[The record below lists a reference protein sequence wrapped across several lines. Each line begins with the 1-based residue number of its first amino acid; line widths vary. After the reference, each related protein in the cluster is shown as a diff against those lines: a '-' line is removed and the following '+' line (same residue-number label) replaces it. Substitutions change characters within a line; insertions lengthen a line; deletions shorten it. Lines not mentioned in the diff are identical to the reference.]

1 MTNRLPLGEQRLR
14 EIVEQC
20 LQREL
25 PPDSAMPGPDEILCD
40 DDGDGPLDSMAWVSV
55 IRGIEVASGCHDFD
69 GRMSEQTRSL
79 SAMLA
84 VLLSAAESPVEVA
97 SPMAQPQTTA
107 AGSNAAIV
115 GWASAV
121 GSLIVDASEVEKEF
135 HLLAGKIKN
144 SAGVKSV
151 ARLAKGEDE
160 ISLCLKSCEA
170 ALAQARLGIDDVDC
184 LIATSE
190 TFIGFPGLGAV
201 LHARLLADESC
212 KVIDVGGACVGLL
225 NSFFIAKCLL
235 ESSQARLILVASGDT
250 HSRILS
256 PSRVKG
262 EFAGLF
268 GDGASAFVLQSAGPD
283 GSDTPY
289 RLDEFLFGCA
299 GTYASALRIGL
310 SAEQGIALTFEGET
324 LARAAVE
331 QMSRV
336 LEDLELR
343 TGRKRSEASAF
354 ALHQPNPRLVQLLA
368 RQAGLPLDKIPQVA
382 VNCGNLGSSTCGV
395 ALSMALT
402 QNPLQVRSQRGPIFV
417 AAVGPGLLW
426 GGTVLY

>member
-1 MTNRLPLGEQRLR
+1 MTNRLPLDEQRLR
-14 EIVEQC
+14 EIVELC
-20 LQREL
+20 VRREL
-25 PPDSAMPGPDEILCD
+25 PPDSAMPGPDVILCD

-55 IRGIEVASGCHDFD
+55 VRGIEVASGCHDFGD
-69 GRMSEQTRSL
+69 RMSDQTRSQ

-84 VLLSAAESPVEVA
+84 VLRSAAKSPVQVT
-97 SPMAQPQTTA
+97 SPSAKPQTTS
-107 AGSNAAIV
+107 AGSSAAIV

-121 GSLIVDASEVEKEF
+121 GARIVDASEVEKEF
-135 HLLAGKIKN
+135 HLPAGKIKN
-144 SAGVKSV
+144 SAGIKTIS
-151 ARLAKGEDE
+151 RLANGEDE

-190 TFIGFPGLGAV
+190 TFVGFPGLGAI
-201 LHARLLADESC
+201 LHGRLLIDESC

-225 NSFFIAKCLL
+225 NSLFIAKCLL
-235 ESSQARLILVASGDT
+235 ESGQARLVLVASGDT
-250 HSRILS
+250 HSRILL
-256 PSRVKG
+256 PGRVKG
-262 EFAGLF
+262 EFGGLF
-268 GDGASAFVLQSAGPD
+268 GDGASAFVLQLASPD
-283 GSDTPY
+283 GSGAPY

-299 GTYASALRIGL
+299 GTYAAALRIGL
-310 SAEQGIALTFEGET
+310 SAEQGIALTFDGEI

-331 QMSRV
+331 QMGQV

-354 ALHQPNPRLVQLLA
+354 ALHQPNPRLLQLLA
-368 RQAGLPLDKIPQVA
+368 RQAGLPLNKIPQVA
-382 VNCGNLGSSTCGV
+382 VSCGNLGSSTCGV

-402 QNPLQVRSQRGPIFV
+402 EKLLQAGLLRGPIFV

>member
-1 MTNRLPLGEQRLR
+1 MTNRLPLDERRLR
-14 EIVEQC
+14 QIIEQC
-20 LQREL
+20 VQREL

-40 DDGDGPLDSMAWVSV
+40 DDGGGPLDSMAWVSLV
-55 IRGIEVASGCHDFD
+55 RGIEVASGCHDFGD
-69 GRMSEQTRSL
+69 RMSEQRRSQ
-79 SAMLA
+79 STMLA

-97 SPMAQPQTTA
+97 ASSAEPKSTA
-107 AGSNAAIV
+107 AGSSAAIV

-121 GSLIVDASEVEKEF
+121 GSRIVDASDVEKEF
-135 HLLAGKIKN
+135 HLPAGKIRN

-151 ARLAKGEDE
+151 ARLANGEDE
-160 ISLCLKSCEA
+160 VSLSLKCCEA
-170 ALAQARLGIDDVDC
+170 ALAQARLGIGDVDC

-212 KVIDVGGACVGLL
+212 KVFDVGGACVGLL
-225 NSFFIAKCLL
+225 NCMFLAKALL
-235 ESSQARLILVASGDT
+235 ASGHTRCVLVASADV
-250 HSRILS
+250 HSRVLS
-256 PSRVKG
+256 PGRVEG
-262 EFAGLF
+262 EFGGLF

-283 GSDTPY
+283 GSDTSY

-310 SAEQGIALTFEGET
+310 SAEQGIALTFEGEN

-331 QMSRV
+331 QMGRV

-368 RQAGLPLDKIPQVA
+368 RQAGLPLNKIPQVA
-382 VNCGNLGSSTCGV
+382 VNYGNLGSSTCGV
-395 ALSMALT
+395 ALSMALKE
-402 QNPLQVRSQRGPIFV
+402 NPFQVGSQRGPIFV